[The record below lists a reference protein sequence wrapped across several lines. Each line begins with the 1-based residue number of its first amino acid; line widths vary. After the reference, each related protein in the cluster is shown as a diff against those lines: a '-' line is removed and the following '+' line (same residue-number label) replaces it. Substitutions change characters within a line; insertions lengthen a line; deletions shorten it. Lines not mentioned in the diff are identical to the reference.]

1 MWRRPTGLGRS
12 TGLDAGGG
20 VRGGRV
26 CRAKTS
32 EREDEADV
40 SQVTDEHGH
49 MLISKAAARAV
60 LTGALPTD
68 GILIGRAPTGNE
80 YGRLKQRRV
89 RSTKSVKI

>member
-1 MWRRPTGLGRS
+1 MWCRPIGLEQS
-12 TGLDAGGG
+12 TGLDTGGG
-20 VRGGRV
+20 IQGRQVCQVRM
-26 CRAKTS
+26 S
-32 EREDEADV
+32 EQEDEAGV
-40 SQVTDEHGH
+40 SQVTAKHGH

-89 RSTKSVKI
+89 RRAKSVKT